1 MMEEFRLTELEL
13 KIIRQALIY
22 TQSSWETWYEQ
33 GIFPDGW
40 DEGEVLK
47 MLEALIDVGA
57 KWDMIF
63 FAGEEEPQVE
73 QEKPLPNNIL
83 FFPGS
88 EE

>member
-1 MMEEFRLTELEL
+1 MEEFRLTELEI
-13 KIIRQALIY
+13 KIIKQALVY
-22 TQSSWETWYEQ
+22 TQSSWEEWYTQ
-33 GIFPDGW
+33 GIFPSGW

-47 MLEALIDVGA
+47 MLDALVDVGA

-63 FAGEEEPQVE
+63 FPEEEEPQVE